1 MQLTN
6 KQVTDAYRGL
16 TMLSNQKVPIKLA
29 WKITT
34 AIRSL
39 APFATKAGEI
49 MEEIQKKY
57 AMKNEDGTVVLGL
70 DEKGNSIPNTMQI
83 PPANISQLNAEI
95 VDILD
100 QLVEVHNVQLKT
112 TDFPDDIDIEPAVLT
127 NLSSILVTPPEN

>member
-112 TDFPDDIDIEPAVLT
+112 TDFPDDINIEPAVLT

>member
-95 VDILD
+95 ADILD

-112 TDFPDDIDIEPAVLT
+112 TDFPDDINIEPAVLT

>member
-95 VDILD
+95 ADILD